1 MSKTNCRKSF
11 PRTFLWCVPTQKK
24 EWKIVSA
31 ESPPPQ
37 VPPTIK
43 SVEWLTRPY
52 LILQNASVGCCLFI
66 ASPFSLLQWYLYW
79 RCVATC
85 RRQQRVRRIV
95 RAVSWRGSCSACPTA
110 RSTLSTSSGS
120 PERDRWAPSHP
131 TYPPSPSKP
140 ACKCKTGAAMSLL
153 VSSFSWGCQLG
164 GAMYVF
170 SDRRRFR
177 CCCVFC
183 CTCGICRAL
192 LTPSSLPSCVCV
204 SARAYVLYVCV
215 CVCVCVCLC
224 CVCICFLCMLCVL
237 CACVVCVYMCYKCVC
252 CARARV
258 CVYCMRAHARERV
271 CLCVCVYVC
280 VCVLP
285 LLIVLWQSS
294 WLSLWYFL
302 WCAKFQLHSWRIS
315 YLITWYLRPS
325 QPWRSYQGET
335 HLMKHGNA

>member
-1 MSKTNCRKSF
+1 M
-11 PRTFLWCVPTQKK
+11 PV
-24 EWKIVSA
+24 
-31 ESPPPQ
+31 
-37 VPPTIK
+37 
-43 SVEWLTRPY
+43 TRPN

-95 RAVSWRGSCSACPTA
+95 KAVSWRGSCSACPTA

-215 CVCVCVCLC
+215 YVCVCVSVLCVHMFFCVCCVCCVRVWCVCICVISACVVHARVCVCIVCVRTRASACVCVCVC
-224 CVCICFLCMLCVL
+224 M
-237 CACVVCVYMCYKCVC
+237 
-252 CARARV
+252 
-258 CVYCMRAHARERV
+258 
-271 CLCVCVYVC
+271 CVCVFFLYWLFC
-280 VCVLP
+280 GS
-285 LLIVLWQSS
+285 LLGCPFDIFSDVQNSS
-294 WLSLWYFL
+294 YIL
-302 WCAKFQLHSWRIS
+302 
-315 YLITWYLRPS
+315 
-325 QPWRSYQGET
+325 GE
-335 HLMKHGNA
+335 